1 MHKSYTIFLIIAF
14 LVSCSSENTKQI
26 EANLLIEPN
35 YEFSAEFFEC
45 KLNDGYTL
53 LNLESFLSTL
63 VRSDLEQRNVKY
75 DINVYFPKP
84 NYVNQF
90 IINVKNY
97 SDQDIYNY
105 ILDRLSR
112 RGFDEIAGCKF
123 DKEEFY
129 GQSLLANENE
139 IINPDYVSEILRCEY
154 NEGYN
159 YGTFRIAIERF
170 SLEIKS
176 LDISYEALYLH
187 NKDYPNSFIWINNI
201 YKDNFSSEINSNW
214 IKNPTAENVKKE
226 FQENA
231 KCIDSKIYD
240 AFLIT

>member
-1 MHKSYTIFLIIAF
+1 MHKSNTVILIIAF
-14 LVSCSSENTKQI
+14 LISCSSENTKQI

-63 VRSDLEQRNVKY
+63 VRSDLEENNVKY
-75 DINVYFPKP
+75 DINVYFPKS

-129 GQSLLANENE
+129 GQSLLGNENK
-139 IINPDYVSEILRCEY
+139 INNPDYVSEILRCEY

-201 YKDNFSSEINSNW
+201 YKDTFSSEIRSNW
-214 IKNPTAENVKKE
+214 IKNSNAENVKKE

-231 KCIDSKIYD
+231 KCFDSKIYD

>member
-1 MHKSYTIFLIIAF
+1 MHKSFTFILIIAF

-35 YEFSAEFFEC
+35 HEFSAEFFEC

-63 VRSDLEQRNVKY
+63 VRSDLEQNNFKY
-75 DINVYFPKP
+75 DINVYFPKS

-129 GQSLLANENE
+129 GQSLFANENE

-154 NEGYN
+154 NEG
-159 YGTFRIAIERF
+159 
-170 SLEIKS
+170 
-176 LDISYEALYLH
+176 
-187 NKDYPNSFIWINNI
+187 
-201 YKDNFSSEINSNW
+201 
-214 IKNPTAENVKKE
+214 
-226 FQENA
+226 
-231 KCIDSKIYD
+231 
-240 AFLIT
+240 

>member
-1 MHKSYTIFLIIAF
+1 MYSPKIISLISLI
-14 LVSCSSENTKQI
+14 LISCSSENTKQI

-35 YEFSAEFFEC
+35 FEFSAEFFEC

-63 VRSDLEQRNVKY
+63 VRSDLEQNNVKY

-129 GQSLLANENE
+129 GQSLLANEIE
-139 IINPDYVSEILRCEY
+139 INNTDYVSEILRCEY

-159 YGTFRIAIERF
+159 YGTFRIAIERLA
-170 SLEIKS
+170 LEIKS
-176 LDISYEALYLH
+176 LNIS
-187 NKDYPNSFIWINNI
+187 I
-201 YKDNFSSEINSNW
+201 
-214 IKNPTAENVKKE
+214 
-226 FQENA
+226 
-231 KCIDSKIYD
+231 
-240 AFLIT
+240 

>member
-1 MHKSYTIFLIIAF
+1 MQKSYTVILIITF

-26 EANLLIEPN
+26 EANSLIEPN

-63 VRSDLEQRNVKY
+63 VRSDLEQNNVKY

-112 RGFDEIAGCKF
+112 RGFDEIASCKF

-129 GQSLLANENE
+129 GQSLLANE
-139 IINPDYVSEILRCEY
+139 I
-154 NEGYN
+154 
-159 YGTFRIAIERF
+159 
-170 SLEIKS
+170 
-176 LDISYEALYLH
+176 
-187 NKDYPNSFIWINNI
+187 
-201 YKDNFSSEINSNW
+201 EIN
-214 IKNPTAENVKKE
+214 
-226 FQENA
+226 F
-231 KCIDSKIYD
+231 
-240 AFLIT
+240 

>member
-1 MHKSYTIFLIIAF
+1 MNSQKIISLISLI
-14 LVSCSSENTKQI
+14 LISCSSENTKQI

-35 YEFSAEFFEC
+35 FEFSAEFFEC

-63 VRSDLEQRNVKY
+63 VRSDLEQN
-75 DINVYFPKP
+75 
-84 NYVNQF
+84 
-90 IINVKNY
+90 NY

-112 RGFDEIAGCKF
+112 RGFDEIGSCKF

-129 GQSLLANENE
+129 GQSLLLNE
-139 IINPDYVSEILRCEY
+139 IEINNTDYVSEILRCEY

-170 SLEIKS
+170 ALEIKS
-176 LDISYEALYLH
+176 LDISYEALYLYK
-187 NKDYPNSFIWINNI
+187 KDNPNSFIWINNI
-201 YKDNFSSEINSNW
+201 YKENFSSEISSNW
-214 IKNPTAENVKKE
+214 IKNPIAENIKKE
-226 FQENA
+226 FIENA
-231 KCIDSKIYD
+231 KCIDARAYD

>member
-1 MHKSYTIFLIIAF
+1 
-14 LVSCSSENTKQI
+14 
-26 EANLLIEPN
+26 
-35 YEFSAEFFEC
+35 
-45 KLNDGYTL
+45 
-53 LNLESFLSTL
+53 
-63 VRSDLEQRNVKY
+63 
-75 DINVYFPKP
+75 
-84 NYVNQF
+84 VNQF
-90 IINVKNY
+90 TINVKNY

-123 DKEEFY
+123 DKEELF
-129 GQSLLANENE
+129 GQSLLANEIE
-139 IINPDYVSEILRCEY
+139 INNPDYVSEILRCEY
-154 NEGYN
+154 NKGYN
-159 YGTFRIAIERF
+159 FGTFRIAIERF

-176 LDISYEALYLH
+176 LNISYEALYLH

-201 YKDNFSSEINSNW
+201 YKDNFSSEINANW
-214 IKNPTAENVKKE
+214 INNPIAENVKKE

>member
-1 MHKSYTIFLIIAF
+1 MHKSNTIILIIAF

-26 EANLLIEPN
+26 EANLLIKPN
-35 YEFSAEFFEC
+35 YEFSAKFFEC
-45 KLNDGYTL
+45 KFNEGYTL

-63 VRSDLEQRNVKY
+63 LRSELQQNDIKY

-84 NYVNQF
+84 NDVNQF
-90 IINVKNY
+90 IINFNNY

-112 RGFDEIAGCKF
+112 GGFDEIASCKF
-123 DKEEFY
+123 DIEELY
-129 GQSLLANENE
+129 GQKLLVNESE
-139 IINPDYVSEILRCEY
+139 SFSPDYVSEILRCEY

-159 YGTFRIAIERF
+159 FGTFRIAIERF

-187 NKDYPNSFIWINNI
+187 DKDYPNSFIWINNI
-201 YKDNFSSEINSNW
+201 YKDNFSSEISTNW
-214 IKNPTAENVKKE
+214 INNPIAEDVKKE

>member
-1 MHKSYTIFLIIAF
+1 MDLFFLKLNYLWIIDQQKIILKSFILLTIILNMQKSYTIILIITF

-45 KLNDGYTL
+45 KFNDGYTL

-63 VRSDLEQRNVKY
+63 LRSDLEQNNIKY

-123 DKEEFY
+123 DKEELY
-129 GQSLLANENE
+129 GQ
-139 IINPDYVSEILRCEY
+139 
-154 NEGYN
+154 N
-159 YGTFRIAIERF
+159 Y
-170 SLEIKS
+170 
-176 LDISYEALYLH
+176 
-187 NKDYPNSFIWINNI
+187 
-201 YKDNFSSEINSNW
+201 
-214 IKNPTAENVKKE
+214 
-226 FQENA
+226 
-231 KCIDSKIYD
+231 
-240 AFLIT
+240 

>member
-1 MHKSYTIFLIIAF
+1 M
-14 LVSCSSENTKQI
+14 
-26 EANLLIEPN
+26 
-35 YEFSAEFFEC
+35 
-45 KLNDGYTL
+45 

-63 VRSDLEQRNVKY
+63 VRSDLEENNVKY
-75 DINVYFPKP
+75 DINVYFPKS

-159 YGTFRIAIERF
+159 YGTFRIAVERF

-176 LDISYEALYLH
+176 LNISYEALYLH

-201 YKDNFSSEINSNW
+201 YKDNFTSKINSNW

>member
-1 MHKSYTIFLIIAF
+1 MHQSYTIILIIAF

-26 EANLLIEPN
+26 EANLLIEPKS
-35 YEFSAEFFEC
+35 EFSAQFFEC
-45 KLNDGYTL
+45 KFNEGYTL

-63 VRSDLEQRNVKY
+63 IRSELQQNDIKY

-90 IINVKNY
+90 IINFNNY
-97 SDQDIYNY
+97 SDQNIYNY

-112 RGFDEIAGCKF
+112 GGFDEIASCKF
-123 DKEEFY
+123 DREELF
-129 GQSLLANENE
+129 GQKLLVNKSESFS
-139 IINPDYVSEILRCEY
+139 PDYVSEILRCEY

-176 LDISYEALYLH
+176 LNISYEALYLH

-201 YKDNFSSEINSNW
+201 YKDNFSSQINSNW

-231 KCIDSKIYD
+231 KCINSEIYD

>member
-1 MHKSYTIFLIIAF
+1 M
-14 LVSCSSENTKQI
+14 
-26 EANLLIEPN
+26 
-35 YEFSAEFFEC
+35 
-45 KLNDGYTL
+45 

-63 VRSDLEQRNVKY
+63 VRSDLEQNNVKY

-84 NYVNQF
+84 NYVDQF

-123 DKEEFY
+123 DKEELF
-129 GQSLLANENE
+129 GQSLLANEIE
-139 IINPDYVSEILRCEY
+139 INNPDYVSEILRCEY
-154 NEGYN
+154 NKGYN
-159 YGTFRIAIERF
+159 FGTFRIAIERF

-176 LDISYEALYLH
+176 LNISYEALYLH

-201 YKDNFSSEINSNW
+201 YKDNFSSEINANW
-214 IKNPTAENVKKE
+214 INNPIAENVKKE

>member
-1 MHKSYTIFLIIAF
+1 MHKSYTIIFIIAF
-14 LVSCSSENTKQI
+14 LVSCSSENTEQI

-45 KLNDGYTL
+45 KFNEGYTL

-63 VRSDLEQRNVKY
+63 LRSELQQTDIKY

-90 IINVKNY
+90 IINFNNY

-112 RGFDEIAGCKF
+112 GGFDEIASCKF
-123 DKEEFY
+123 DIEELY
-129 GQSLLANENE
+129 GQKLLVNESE
-139 IINPDYVSEILRCEY
+139 SFTPDYVSEILRCEY

-159 YGTFRIAIERF
+159 FGTFRIAIERF

-176 LDISYEALYLH
+176 LNISYEALYLH

-201 YKDNFSSEINSNW
+201 YKDNFSSEISTNW
-214 IKNPTAENVKKE
+214 INNPIAENVKKE